1 MLSSAALWLS
11 ARLPQQCL
19 ACHTWAQGGPLCAA
33 CWATFAPHG
42 PSAPPRCTG
51 CGLALPQGYSGPR
64 CGACLRQPPPWQACH
79 VWVDYAYPWAN
90 LLTRWKLHQQPA
102 LARPIAHWLGAD
114 PAIPAAVAQ
123 ADVLVPIP
131 LSRQRLRQRGFNQAA
146 QLTALLA
153 PAKSHPMAL
162 QRQQEAPSQ
171 RGLTRAQRQRNLRQA
186 FHVPPPAAVQGQ
198 PRLLVDD
205 VLTTGATVECTPAVP
220 NVVYDDVGWS
230 TLGRTLTYVRT
241 TYSGPARTFSNACR
255 VCPTRS
261 PVSNWHWVFQ
271 PIWPAT

>member
-79 VWVDYAYPWAN
+79 VWVDYAYPWAD

-114 PAIPAAVAQ
+114 PAIAAAVAVGLMIE
-123 ADVLVPIP
+123 AVEHRRRHPELLLVPANEK
-131 LSRQRLRQRGFNQAA
+131 L
-146 QLTALLA
+146 
-153 PAKSHPMAL
+153 PADEKQHVRDGDVVPVREERHP
-162 QRQQEAPSQ
+162 
-171 RGLTRAQRQRNLRQA
+171 
-186 FHVPPPAAVQGQ
+186 
-198 PRLLVDD
+198 
-205 VLTTGATVECTPAVP
+205 
-220 NVVYDDVGWS
+220 
-230 TLGRTLTYVRT
+230 
-241 TYSGPARTFSNACR
+241 
-255 VCPTRS
+255 
-261 PVSNWHWVFQ
+261 
-271 PIWPAT
+271 

>member
-11 ARLPQQCL
+11 TRLPQQCL

-42 PSAPPRCTG
+42 PAAPPRCTG

-79 VWVDYAYPWAN
+79 VWVDYAYPWAD

-114 PAIPAAVAQ
+114 PAIAAAVAQ

-171 RGLTRAQRQRNLRQA
+171 RGLTRVQRQRNLRQA
-186 FHVPPPAAVQGQ
+186 FHVPAPAAVQGQ
-198 PRLLVDD
+198 RVLLLDD
-205 VLTTGATVECTPAVP
+205 VLTTGATLQAACLALQAAGVQEVAV
-220 NVVYDDVGWS
+220 VAV
-230 TLGRTLTYVRT
+230 
-241 TYSGPARTFSNACR
+241 ARTPNS
-255 VCPTRS
+255 
-261 PVSNWHWVFQ
+261 
-271 PIWPAT
+271 